1 MQKQK
6 QKRSKESLILLK
18 GIVQQSL
25 KETLAEEEEAQNQ
38 KPKEDSKEV
47 KNYSKKKIRT
57 NELSSHVF
65 LYP

>member
-38 KPKEDSKEV
+38 KKIRKKQ

>member
-38 KPKEDSKEV
+38 KTKEDSKEAKKLLEEEN
-47 KNYSKKKIRT
+47 KN
-57 NELSSHVF
+57 
-65 LYP
+65 

>member
-18 GIVQQSL
+18 KIVGQSL

-38 KPKEDSKEV
+38 KKIRKKQ

>member
-1 MQKQK
+1 MKIKMQK

-38 KPKEDSKEV
+38 KPKEDSKEAKKLLEEEN
-47 KNYSKKKIRT
+47 KN
-57 NELSSHVF
+57 
-65 LYP
+65 